1 MDEKIKE
8 IKENLLKKKERKFEK
23 LTAEESIQID
33 AYAKEYMRYLDE
45 GKTEREA
52 AARAMAMA
60 ADHGYV
66 EFKEG
71 SPLLPGSKYAVS
83 FGGKMVVLVH
93 MGELPMS
100 EGCNIIASHIDSPRL
115 DLKPNPLYEESNAA
129 YFKTHYYGGIR
140 KYQWMTIPLALHG
153 VVCRKDGETVEV
165 AIGEA
170 EGDPV
175 FCITDLLPHLGREQ
189 GSKPLNTAHAGEIL
203 TPIAGTIPYAGEG
216 EDRVKLSVMA
226 LLNSRYGI
234 TEEDFA
240 SAELSFVPA
249 VNAKNVGLDASLI
262 GAYGQDD
269 RVCAYASLAAL
280 LGQSAA
286 PKHTSVVVLADKEEI
301 GSEGVSGMKSAKFD
315 HLLASLCGNDMGVFH
330 ACLDNSLC
338 LSCDVSAAFDPS
350 FAEVYER
357 RNTAYINGG
366 ISICKY
372 TGGGGK
378 SGASDASAETLAK
391 LRKAFAENDVTWQ
404 LCELGKIDVGGGGT
418 VAKYMAE
425 RGIETIDAGTP
436 VLSMHAPF
444 EVTSKFDCYHTY
456 LGCKAILAL

>member
-8 IKENLLKKKERKFEK
+8 IRENLLKKKERKFEK

-52 AARAMAMA
+52 ASRAMAMA

-153 VVCRKDGETVEV
+153 VVCRKDGETVEI

-175 FCITDLLPHLGREQ
+175 FCITDLLPHLGRE
-189 GSKPLNTAHAGEIL
+189 
-203 TPIAGTIPYAGEG
+203 
-216 EDRVKLSVMA
+216 
-226 LLNSRYGI
+226 
-234 TEEDFA
+234 
-240 SAELSFVPA
+240 
-249 VNAKNVGLDASLI
+249 
-262 GAYGQDD
+262 
-269 RVCAYASLAAL
+269 
-280 LGQSAA
+280 
-286 PKHTSVVVLADKEEI
+286 
-301 GSEGVSGMKSAKFD
+301 
-315 HLLASLCGNDMGVFH
+315 
-330 ACLDNSLC
+330 
-338 LSCDVSAAFDPS
+338 
-350 FAEVYER
+350 
-357 RNTAYINGG
+357 
-366 ISICKY
+366 
-372 TGGGGK
+372 
-378 SGASDASAETLAK
+378 
-391 LRKAFAENDVTWQ
+391 
-404 LCELGKIDVGGGGT
+404 
-418 VAKYMAE
+418 
-425 RGIETIDAGTP
+425 
-436 VLSMHAPF
+436 
-444 EVTSKFDCYHTY
+444 
-456 LGCKAILAL
+456 